1 MRRPLLDDWNLRLF
15 LALNAATDSDPTVV
29 ALAKAVAT
37 WGVIPV
43 LAMVAALWVWGAP
56 WRRGALLAVVASVP
70 VALLLNGIV
79 GWLYYRPRPFVSGI
93 GRTLVQ
99 HAAEAGFPSDHATF
113 LWTIGLG
120 LMATAASRGAGWAIL
135 AIGLATAWARL
146 YLGVHT
152 PIDMLGSLAV
162 AGAAAL
168 LARAIRPAV
177 ERHLLAPAEASYLA
191 VLRALRLPVTAFP
204 RARSGEGPP

>member
-1 MRRPLLDDWNLRLF
+1 MLDDWNLRLF
-15 LALNAATDSDPTVV
+15 LTVNAAANADPTVII
-29 ALAKAVAT
+29 LAKAVAT
-37 WGVIPV
+37 WGVVPV
-43 LAMVAALWVWGAP
+43 LAIVAALWVWGQP
-56 WRRGALLAVVASVP
+56 KRRGALLAVVTVVP
-70 VALLLNGIV
+70 IALLLNGIV
-79 GWLYYRPRPFVSGI
+79 GWLYFRPRPFMLGI

-120 LMATAASRGAGWAIL
+120 LMATAASRAAGWAIL

-177 ERHLLAPAEASYLA
+177 ERNLLAPAEASYLA

-204 RARSGEGPP
+204 RARSGERPP